1 MSKMSGITEKKKV
14 KDNGDSGPNDNSLFD
29 NSMVRSALAAMSP
42 EQKQHYKEIGEKMYN
57 SINFKDSEV
66 LNTAPEPM
74 AEAAAYV
81 IEGLKSGL
89 HPSHLDENEVALM
102 KDLYGEKWYEK
113 WDATEEEMRTILVI
127 EDLNEK
133 D

>member
-1 MSKMSGITEKKKV
+1 MSDTEKNKEE
-14 KDNGDSGPNDNSLFD
+14 SLFN
-29 NSMVRSALAAMSP
+29 NSMVRSALSAMSP

-57 SINFKDSEV
+57 SMNFKDSEV
-66 LNTAPEPM
+66 LNAAPAPM

-89 HPSHLDENEVALM
+89 HPSYLDENEVALM
-102 KDLYGEKWYEK
+102 KDLYGEKWYVK
-113 WDATEEEMRTILVI
+113 WDATEEEMQKIVVI

-133 D
+133 NSK

>member
-1 MSKMSGITEKKKV
+1 MSNIEKLEKPSSDV
-14 KDNGDSGPNDNSLFD
+14 GDNSLFD

-42 EQKQHYKEIGEKMYN
+42 EQKEHYKEIGEKMYN
-57 SINFKDSEV
+57 SINYKDSEV
-66 LNTAPEPM
+66 LNAVPPPM

-89 HPSHLDENEVALM
+89 HPSYLDENEVALM
-102 KDLYGEKWYEK
+102 KDLYGEKWYNK
-113 WDATEEEMRTILVI
+113 WDATEEEMKKVIAI

-133 D
+133 ESK